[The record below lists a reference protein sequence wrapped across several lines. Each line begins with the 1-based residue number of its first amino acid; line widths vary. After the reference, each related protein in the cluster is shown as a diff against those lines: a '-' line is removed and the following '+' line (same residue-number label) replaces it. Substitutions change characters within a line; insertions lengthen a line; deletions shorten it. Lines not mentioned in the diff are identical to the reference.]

1 MTIADFGACGTYSE
15 LQVGFR
21 RAMDH
26 DRIDEGATGSR

>member
-1 MTIADFGACGTYSE
+1 MTIADFGAGGTHSE

-26 DRIDEGATGSR
+26 DRIDDGATDSR